1 MNPDPVSKL
10 LSLALLPGL
19 SVALSEMPLLAQGSD
34 GNSLGVIAFIVHPD
48 TAYYRLSPES
58 ALRLRQEITH
68 RLNENLRETDRLYS
82 ISSLEWLIVLPGLRS
97 SATLTLAMLKL
108 RHLFDEPGL
117 SVDGI
122 VLRLPVSCGAALHP
136 DDGEDALHL
145 VQSARIA
152 GLHAELNGVDSAL
165 YDPGMEELDDRLKKF
180 DHELRSAFSGERGLQ
195 LFLQPQIEV
204 KSGRC
209 VGAEALLRWCRANGE
224 WVSPPEL
231 LAAIERL
238 GYRHRFNRWLFI
250 TAGQISHKLA
260 LSGVDIRL
268 SINLSANDLLDPEVP
283 DLLGQALDTWNV
295 APTSIRLEITETSM
309 VQETGSVVDVLQR
322 LRQLGTSISIDDF
335 GTGFSGMSNLKNL
348 PVHEVKVD
356 QSFIRNIVDSKR
368 DQEITESIIRL
379 SHRLGLQVIAE
390 GVETLET
397 GKLLADMGCEWLQGF
412 LFSPALPV
420 EKFIAWYQWHL
431 GQVSKFSGA
440 KGDFGAV
447 ASVSRQGEESI

>member
-1 MNPDPVSKL
+1 MSSDPVSNL
-10 LSLALLPGL
+10 LSHALLPGL
-19 SVALSEMPLLAQGSD
+19 SVALSEIPLLAHRGD
-34 GNSLGVIAFIVHPD
+34 DYGLGVIAFIVHPD

-58 ALRLRQEITH
+58 ALRLRHEITY
-68 RLNENLRETDRLYS
+68 RLREKLRENDRLFS

-97 SATLTLAMLKL
+97 SATLSMAMLRL
-108 RHLFDEPGL
+108 RHLFADPGL

-122 VLRLPVSCGAALHP
+122 SLRLPISCGAALHP

-152 GLHAELNGVDSAL
+152 SLHAEMSGLDSAL

-180 DHELRSAFSGERGLQ
+180 DQELRSAFSGERGLQ
-195 LFLQPQIEV
+195 LYLQPQIEA

-250 TAGQISHKLA
+250 SAGQISHKLA
-260 LSGVDIRL
+260 EAGVDIRL

-283 DLLGQALDTWNV
+283 DLLAQALDTWNV
-295 APTSIRLEITETSM
+295 SPSVLRLEITETSM
-309 VQETGSVVDVLQR
+309 VQETGSVIEVLQR
-322 LRQLGTSISIDDF
+322 LRELGTSISIDDF

-348 PVHEVKVD
+348 PVQEVKVD
-356 QSFIRNIVDSKR
+356 QSFIFSIVDSKR

-379 SHRLGLQVIAE
+379 SHRLGLQVVAE
-390 GVETLET
+390 GVETRET
-397 GKLLADMGCEWLQGF
+397 AQLLTAMGCEWLQGY
-412 LFSPALPV
+412 LYSRALPLDGFV
-420 EKFIAWYQWHL
+420 AWYREQMAR
-431 GQVSKFSGA
+431 STPSP
-440 KGDFGAV
+440 
-447 ASVSRQGEESI
+447 